1 MLSYNE
7 YIRMLYPEDKLDS
20 CRDITIQVCD
30 DCCLSCSYCYQIC
43 KGHNYMTKETAK
55 KTIDLLFKMYEEDDR
70 NNFINKTTHGIVI
83 DFIGGEPFMNIDVID
98 YATTYLL
105 DRCIKEEH
113 EWLCNFR
120 ISFAT
125 NGILYF
131 DEKVQDYLS
140 KFHDFV
146 SLTVSIDGPKDIHD
160 TCRKDANGNGSFDMA
175 YKAMKHWH
183 EHYNKENNK
192 AETKVTIAPENLHD
206 LNKIVDFFMDNGV
219 KVIFANPIYEAE
231 WTVEQAAEYYKELK
245 ILADKLLTH
254 PEITCSIFDKHHNTP
269 KKTTDNQ
276 NWCGGDGNMC
286 AFGPDGRAYPCLRY
300 MESSLGNSV
309 PALVIG
315 DVEQGIYQTD
325 ETKELKKQLNAMTRE
340 SQSTEECFHCP
351 IASGCAWCSAYNYQ
365 SKGKLN
371 IRNTNICWMHR
382 ASSIANV
389 YYWNMKYIIEG
400 SERRLPFF
408 LEQKYALQIISP
420 EEYNALLELSSY

>member
-1 MLSYNE
+1 
-7 YIRMLYPEDKLDS
+7 
-20 CRDITIQVCD
+20 
-30 DCCLSCSYCYQIC
+30 
-43 KGHNYMTKETAK
+43 
-55 KTIDLLFKMYEEDDR
+55 
-70 NNFINKTTHGIVI
+70 
-83 DFIGGEPFMNIDVID
+83 
-98 YATTYLL
+98 
-105 DRCIKEEH
+105 
-113 EWLCNFR
+113 
-120 ISFAT
+120 
-125 NGILYF
+125 
-131 DEKVQDYLS
+131 
-140 KFHDFV
+140 
-146 SLTVSIDGPKDIHD
+146 
-160 TCRKDANGNGSFDMA
+160 
-175 YKAMKHWH
+175 
-183 EHYNKENNK
+183 
-192 AETKVTIAPENLHD
+192 
-206 LNKIVDFFMDNGV
+206 
-219 KVIFANPIYEAE
+219 
-231 WTVEQAAEYYKELK
+231 
-245 ILADKLLTH
+245 
-254 PEITCSIFDKHHNTP
+254 
-269 KKTTDNQ
+269 
-276 NWCGGDGNMC
+276 MC